1 MIKIPMMPDNMSLS
15 DWGRIILGEVPAEF
29 YLEII
34 IRAFLVYLLL
44 MVCMRALGKRMAKQI
59 SRIEMSAMVALAS
72 AVGVPILVAD
82 RGMLPAFICAGIVV
96 LITRLIAKY
105 SLHNQRFEQITH
117 GDIDILV
124 EDSVMK
130 IDKMERVLISR
141 ERLFTELRAKNL
153 PHLGHVKRMYLEADG
168 NFSIIAREKP
178 VPGLV
183 TLPYWDT
190 EFINEK
196 LKSTDVTICYIC
208 GTRKPDNSSHNGST
222 RCTNCGKADWTQAS
236 IDR

>member
-1 MIKIPMMPDNMSLS
+1 M
-15 DWGRIILGEVPAEF
+15 GEVPAAF
-29 YLEII
+29 YIEII
-34 IRAFLVYLLL
+34 IRALLVYILL

-72 AVGVPILVAD
+72 AIGVPILVAD
-82 RGMLPAFICAGIVV
+82 RGMLPAFICAAVVV
-96 LITRLIAKY
+96 LITRLIAMI
-105 SLHNQRFEQITH
+105 SVRNQRFEQLTQ

-124 EDSVMK
+124 EDSVMNIK
-130 IDKMERVLISR
+130 HMEGVLISR
-141 ERLFTELRAKNL
+141 ERLFTELRSRNI
-153 PHLGHVKRMYLEADG
+153 PHLGHVRRVYLEADG
-168 NFSIIAREKP
+168 NFSVIQQEKP

-196 LKSTDVTICYIC
+196 LKSTDVVICNNC
-208 GTRKPDNSSHNGST
+208 GTRKPDHSTQNGST
-222 RCTNCGKADWTQAS
+222 RCPNCGKADWVQAS